1 MIALAKGLLG
11 LLGGSDPHAPSVL
24 NTLLF
29 GIGSA
34 IEGMPQLVAAWGML
48 AAQAGFNFFV
58 SSGSAQATITM
69 PLMAGLGQLVGVSKQ
84 VSVLCF
90 QLGDGLTNLL
100 IPTSGAMMGAIGVAG
115 LPWLTWVRII
125 GSLVAGL
132 FLLAALAVAIAVGI
146 GYA

>member
-1 MIALAKGLLG
+1 
-11 LLGGSDPHAPSVL
+11 
-24 NTLLF
+24 
-29 GIGSA
+29 
-34 IEGMPQLVAAWGML
+34 
-48 AAQAGFNFFV
+48 
-58 SSGSAQATITM
+58 
-69 PLMAGLGQLVGVSKQ
+69 VGVSKQ

-125 GSLVAGL
+125 GKLVAGL